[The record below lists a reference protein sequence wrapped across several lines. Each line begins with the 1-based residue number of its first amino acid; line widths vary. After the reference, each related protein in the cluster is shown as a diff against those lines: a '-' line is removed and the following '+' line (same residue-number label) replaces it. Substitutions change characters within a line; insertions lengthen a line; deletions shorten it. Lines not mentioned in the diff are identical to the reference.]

1 MVIADRSLKIV
12 IVSQY
17 YKPEHARIPVELARS
32 LAARGHEV
40 RVVTGYPN
48 YPEGRLYPG
57 YRQRLSHHES
67 DGAVRVRRVPIVVSH
82 SQNALARFANYVSFA
97 VSSIGASRFAADAD
111 VVYVYATQMTAS
123 LAPCLWRATRG
134 TPFVLHVQDLWPESV
149 TGSSMVS
156 GSLAKRVV
164 NGCLRPWLGAVY
176 RSSAAVIGT
185 APTMAR
191 MLLDRGVES
200 QKVHTVLNWAEEN
213 GAQEQPRGRARSD
226 SGGTG
231 LSLVYAGN
239 LGEFQDLD
247 TVVRAGAKITGLEGF
262 TLTIVGSGIAEEG
275 LKSLARDLG
284 ATNVIFRGRVPLA
297 GMDEIYAAS
306 DFQVVPLRDLEI
318 FRGTIPSK
326 FQGSLANGIPVIT
339 TVAGDVSTIVRT
351 QDIGFA
357 SAPGDVVALA
367 ASFRSA
373 YELSPDSR
381 QQMGERARAYYMA
394 EMSRDAGVE
403 RIEEILRS
411 ATKLRTRKAKN

>member
-1 MVIADRSLKIV
+1 MVISDSTLKIV
-12 IVSQY
+12 IVTQY
-17 YKPEHARIPVELARS
+17 YKPEHARIPVEIARS
-32 LAARGHEV
+32 LAERGHEV

-48 YPEGRLYPG
+48 YPEGRLYPE
-57 YRQRLSHHES
+57 YRQRLRHHEW

-97 VSSIGASRFAADAD
+97 VSSLGASRFVADAD

-123 LAPCLWRATRG
+123 LAPCLWRVTRG
-134 TPFVLHVQDLWPESV
+134 IPFVLHIQDLWPESV

-156 GSLAKRVV
+156 GSLAKRLI
-164 NGCLRPWLGAVY
+164 NGSLRPWLGAVY
-176 RSSAAVIGT
+176 RRSSAVIAT

-191 MLLDRGVES
+191 MLVDRGVES
-200 QKVHTVLNWAEEN
+200 RKVYTVLNWAEER
-213 GAQEQPRGRARSD
+213 GAQEQRGGPA
-226 SGGTG
+226 GPAGAGTG

-247 TVVRAGAKITGLEGF
+247 TVIRAGARSTGLEGF
-262 TLTIVGSGIAEEG
+262 TLTIVGSGVAEEG
-275 LKSLARDLG
+275 LKRLAQELG
-284 ATNVIFRGRVPLA
+284 ASSIVFRGRVPHA
-297 GMDEIYAAS
+297 DMDEIYAAS

-339 TVAGDVSTIVRT
+339 TVAGDVSAIVRT
-351 QDIGFA
+351 REIGFA
-357 SAPGDVVALA
+357 SAPGDVDALA

-373 YELSPDSR
+373 YALSSASR
-381 QQMGERARAYYMA
+381 RLMGERARAYYTA

-411 ATKLRTRKAKN
+411 AAQLRTKKAKN